1 MSEEILKKLNDMQ
14 NQLETIESEIEEIKE
29 KKYDKKIRQRPLN
42 FLEFL
47 LEVNWF
53 EIGPIIL
60 IILII
65 LKNI

>member
-29 KKYDKKIRQRPLN
+29 KKYDKKISQRPLN
-42 FLEFL
+42 FWEFL

-53 EIGPIIL
+53 EIGAVIF

-65 LKNI
+65 LKKI

>member
-1 MSEEILKKLNDMQ
+1 MSEGILKKLNDMQ
-14 NQLETIESEIEEIKE
+14 NQLKTIESEIEEIKE

-42 FLEFL
+42 FWEFL

-53 EIGPIIL
+53 EIGPIIF